1 MRRSSAVAID
11 AGPLDAGSA
20 RAALRAWLA
29 RLGTGGDPH
38 FAPEFEAGP
47 EAPGVATSFENR
59 VRRLRADAHA
69 AYHSVEGTERAAID
83 AALAVLEAEWHAA
96 RALSDGYAEALKA
109 IRVYGRDPG
118 ARDLAARAL
127 APRHDR
133 PCTASGWSRYPF
145 DQETAG

>member
-38 FAPEFEAGP
+38 FAPESGTGPAEAS
-47 EAPGVATSFENR
+47 GVATSFENR

-127 APRHDR
+127 ALRPDR
-133 PCTASGWSRYPF
+133 PCTSGWSRYPF